1 MLFAKIRF
9 GAWTLDSTEIL
20 LGILENETKVKIIIF
35 PLLARILYTI
45 SVIIVVDL
53 DQKDFCLGLSS
64 VYNKSKTKLIM

>member
-64 VYNKSKTKLIM
+64 VYNKSKTKLII